1 MRMLCAAVRC
11 SLFRLFP
18 VRMAND
24 KKCDDPDRKADEQ
37 ILHGSV
43 LLSAVHC
50 FSRLAVSSRLSRSP
64 VGVAARP
71 PSAVSR
77 NSTGHTPPDLAHR
90 VDDLIDGD
98 AALNARER
106 HIRRAHGVD
115 RADDVALDAGHLDQ
129 SRRRGRRQDP

>member
-43 LLSAVHC
+43 LLFAVHY

-77 NSTGHTPPDLAHR
+77 N
-90 VDDLIDGD
+90 
-98 AALNARER
+98 
-106 HIRRAHGVD
+106 
-115 RADDVALDAGHLDQ
+115 
-129 SRRRGRRQDP
+129 

>member
-77 NSTGHTPPDLAHR
+77 NSTG
-90 VDDLIDGD
+90 
-98 AALNARER
+98 
-106 HIRRAHGVD
+106 IRRPTSLYGDNVI
-115 RADDVALDAGHLDQ
+115 
-129 SRRRGRRQDP
+129 